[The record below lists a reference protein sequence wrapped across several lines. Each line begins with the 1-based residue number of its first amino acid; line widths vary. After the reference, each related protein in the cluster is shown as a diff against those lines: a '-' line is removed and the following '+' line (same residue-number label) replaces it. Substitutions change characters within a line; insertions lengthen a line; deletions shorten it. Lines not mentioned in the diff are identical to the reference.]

1 MQFLDIVSPEWLD
14 FQLGIDIILKLFL
27 EESRIMGG
35 EFLELFQK
43 LVGFEYAEIRQS
55 DPVFLSRP

>member
-1 MQFLDIVSPEWLD
+1 
-14 FQLGIDIILKLFL
+14 
-27 EESRIMGG
+27 MGG